1 MRLVLSLA
9 LVLAAA
15 APALAKSC
23 TERLVFVRK
32 LIDHDL
38 STGFIGKDVHT
49 KMSADLDKAET
60 ICKSGGDAQA
70 QLLISLTEKKYGY
83 PQN

>member
-9 LVLAAA
+9 LVLAATV
-15 APALAKSC
+15 PALAKGC
-23 TERLVFVRK
+23 AERIVFVRK

-38 STGFIGKDVHT
+38 AIGFIGKDVHT
-49 KMSADLDKAET
+49 KMSADLDKAEN
-60 ICKSGGDAQA
+60 ICKGGNDAQA
-70 QLLISLTEKKYGY
+70 QLLISLTERKYGY

>member
-9 LVLAAA
+9 LVLAATM
-15 APALAKSC
+15 PALAKSC
-23 TERLVFVRK
+23 TERIMFVRK

-38 STGFIGKDVHT
+38 AIGFIGKDVHT
-49 KMSADLDKAET
+49 KMSADLDKAEN
-60 ICKSGGDAQA
+60 ICKGGNDAQA
-70 QLLISLTEKKYGY
+70 QLLISLTERKYGY